1 MNTFTD
7 VLKDGVFLGD
17 CWVDDAEEL
26 FLTFPF
32 ATLWVPS
39 CEVTDFIGDLRQL
52 LVGLESLY
60 PEA

>member
-17 CWVDDAEEL
+17 CWVDDTEAL

-32 ATLWVPS
+32 ATLWVPP
-39 CEVTDFIGDLRQL
+39 CEIEDFT
-52 LVGLESLY
+52 
-60 PEA
+60 PKTK